1 MVTMVRIQ
9 KVKILNLTSLPITV
23 FIFVFSKKLTVLYTL
38 LMAGVKPGFSNVES
52 DDSCQLCHNN
62 FPALGS
68 SMSPLYLPSWSI
80 SGRGGEEARSVKKV
94 FCDTIKKSFL
104 GRR

>member
-52 DDSCQLCHNN
+52 DDTCQLRHNK

-68 SMSPLYLPSWSI
+68 SMSPLYLPSWPI
-80 SGRGGEEARSVKKV
+80 SGGEEARSVKKV

>member
-68 SMSPLYLPSWSI
+68 SMSPLYLPSWPI
-80 SGRGGEEARSVKKV
+80 SGGGEEARSVKKV

-104 GRR
+104 GSR